1 MSGYWTALFS
11 RFGEYLLPALLV
23 PSSHPLPFSQRLCA
37 RGAVCCWQ
45 DLTEGGRKP
54 LTKSSGIEFPVL
66 LQVGFLIL
74 GLWVAGKGVVLMRS
88 ELLLGAGMGGTRFAL

>member
-23 PSSHPLPFSQRLCA
+23 PSSHPLPFSQCLCT

-45 DLTEGGRKP
+45 ALTEGQKAP
-54 LTKSSGIEFPVL
+54 HEV
-66 LQVGFLIL
+66 
-74 GLWVAGKGVVLMRS
+74 
-88 ELLLGAGMGGTRFAL
+88 

>member
-23 PSSHPLPFSQRLCA
+23 PSSHPLPFSQCLCA

-45 DLTEGGRKP
+45 DLTEGQKAP
-54 LTKSSGIEFPVL
+54 HEV
-66 LQVGFLIL
+66 
-74 GLWVAGKGVVLMRS
+74 
-88 ELLLGAGMGGTRFAL
+88 